1 MGMMVGGFFAAA
13 AAAASSRSQIDV
25 KPRTQ
30 HVKYF
35 ISTLIHI
42 LSLCERCW
50 QALYVH
56 GDDGSSFYR
65 GKSPRPPRALLNP
78 LTSHEKTFLCRYI

>member
-13 AAAASSRSQIDV
+13 AASSLSQIDV

-42 LSLCERCW
+42 SSLSAAAGSE
-50 QALYVH
+50 ALYVH

-65 GKSPRPPRALLNP
+65 GKSPRPPLY
-78 LTSHEKTFLCRYI
+78 SIH

>member
-13 AAAASSRSQIDV
+13 AASSLSQIDV

-42 LSLCERCW
+42 LSLRW
-50 QALYVH
+50 LLAARLSMYTATTAAL
-56 GDDGSSFYR
+56 FI
-65 GKSPRPPRALLNP
+65 AENLLARRS
-78 LTSHEKTFLCRYI
+78 TQSTDVS